1 MTATTRST
9 LVRWLK
15 FNAVG
20 GIGIAVQLAA
30 LALLVSVLRINYL
43 LASALAVEAP
53 VLHNFVWHER
63 FTWADRRS
71 IGVTQ
76 AIGRL
81 LRFNLTNGLIS
92 IVGNLLLMRL
102 LAGHFHVP
110 YLIANMLTIAC
121 CALLNFVAAD
131 RLVFA
136 KGRHLRLWQCCR

>member
-1 MTATTRST
+1 MTTATRNT
-9 LVRWLK
+9 LARWLK

-20 GIGIAVQLAA
+20 TIGIAAQLAA

-43 LASALAVEAP
+43 LATALAVEAT

-71 IGVTQ
+71 VGITQ
-76 AIGRL
+76 VIARL

-102 LAGHFHVP
+102 LAGQLHVP
-110 YLIANMLTIAC
+110 YLFANMITIAC
-121 CALLNFVAAD
+121 CALLNFIAAD

-136 KGRHLRLWQCCR
+136 KGGHLRRRQCCR

>member
-1 MTATTRST
+1 MTTTTRNT

-20 GIGIAVQLAA
+20 GIGIAVQLVA

-43 LASALAVEAP
+43 VATAIAVEAA

-102 LAGHFHVP
+102 LAGQLHVP
-110 YLIANMLTIAC
+110 YLIANVLTIAC

-136 KGRHLRLWQCCR
+136 EGRHLRRWQCCR